1 LNMKKTNKDS
11 KKEEEKAAQ
20 EIFSKAKVFSG

>member
-1 LNMKKTNKDS
+1 LNMEKTNKDS

-20 EIFSKAKVFSG
+20 QIFEKQKLFGC